1 MKKFTLLLVF
11 ALALMVSF
19 TSVAKIYQWT
29 DAEGKT
35 HFSDIPPAQYAHK
48 EIKIAAKL
56 AAGSKSS
63 PKVHTHFA
71 SGSSSNVKSANTPK
85 VSADDKAKDIARCN
99 RYKEKYERYKR
110 EGILGYNVVTGQKR
124 MMTKS
129 EEKHWLKSAKENME
143 IMCSGI

>member
-1 MKKFTLLLVF
+1 MITFRFLP
-11 ALALMVSF
+11 ALAVALMVPLS
-19 TSVAKIYQWT
+19 SVAKIYQWT

-48 EIKIAAKL
+48 EIKIAAEL
-56 AAGSKSS
+56 AAGSKSR

-71 SGSSSNVKSANTPK
+71 SGSTNNVKRGNTPK

-99 RYKEKYERYKR
+99 RYKERYERYKR

-129 EEKHWLKSAKENME
+129 EEKYWLKSTKENME